1 MIDYGCFPPPLVSV
15 SYLLLYALSLVV
27 KLCLKVFKL
36 RECGTQAVTELTK
49 HVMRFPLLPSHY

>member
-1 MIDYGCFPPPLVSV
+1 MIDYGCFPLPLVSV

-36 RECGTQAVTELTK
+36 RERGTQAVIEPTK
-49 HVMRFPLLPSHY
+49 HVMQA